1 MSEKLLSKTMTDLS
15 MSGKSPGTCATYLAC
30 IEQLYA
36 FVDKPLS
43 KLTREDIVDFMQ
55 YGTTE
60 RRLSPSSLRLIAVAI
75 RFFCKVTLGRPR
87 LVEGLKA
94 QRVTLKPVTVLSVA
108 VVEKFISSM
117 ESPTH
122 YAIASVL
129 YGTGMRLSEAL
140 AITADDIHDDRG
152 IITVPHSKTRQ
163 ARVARLSVEL
173 LVRLRNY
180 WRFRR
185 PQSRLLFHGVDPSK
199 PMCQTPVQSAFRQ
212 AGEAAGLRQHV
223 TPHVLRHT
231 HATHLLE
238 SGVDLFTVQK
248 LLGHACIESTLCYLN
263 VSTAH
268 LAGQRIELPP
278 LLQPR

>member
-1 MSEKLLSKTMTDLS
+1 MSEKLLSRTMTDLS

-30 IEQLYA
+30 IKQLYA
-36 FVDKPLS
+36 YVDKPLS
-43 KLTREDIVDFMQ
+43 RLTREDIVEFMR
-55 YGTTE
+55 YETTE

-75 RFFCKVTLGRPR
+75 RFFCTVTLGRAR

-94 QRVTLKPVTVLSVA
+94 QRVTPKPVTVLSV
-108 VVEKFISSM
+108 VEADKLISSI

-122 YAIASVL
+122 YAVASVL

-140 AITADDIHDDRG
+140 AITVDDIQADRG
-152 IITVPHSKTRQ
+152 VISVPHSKTRQ

-173 LVRLRNY
+173 VSRLRSY

-185 PQSRLLFHGVDPSK
+185 PQSQLLFHGLDPSK
-199 PMCQTPVQSAFRQ
+199 PMDQTGVQHAIRAAAQ
-212 AGEAAGLRQHV
+212 AAGLRQRV

-268 LAGQRIELPP
+268 LSGKRIELPP

>member
-30 IEQLYA
+30 IKDLCAY
-36 FVDKPLS
+36 VDKPMS
-43 KLTREDIVDFMQ
+43 KLTREDIVEFMR
-55 YGTTE
+55 YETAE
-60 RRLSPSSLRLIAVAI
+60 RRLSPSSLRIIAVAI
-75 RFFCKVTLGRPR
+75 RFFCKVTLGRPN
-87 LVEGLKA
+87 LVEGFRA

-108 VVEKFISSM
+108 EADKLISSI

-140 AITADDIHDDRG
+140 AIRVDDIHDDRG
-152 IITVPHSKTRQ
+152 IITVPHSKTREP
-163 ARVARLSVEL
+163 RVARLSVEL
-173 LVRLRNY
+173 VSRLRNY

-185 PQSRLLFHGVDPSK
+185 PKSQLLFHGKYPLT
-199 PMCQTPVQSAFRQ
+199 PMSQTPVQLAFRQ

-238 SGVDLFTVQK
+238 SGVDLYTVQK